1 MAVQTVQN
9 LPAQFVQ
16 DLGQD
21 LAKQVIAQS
30 GVPTV
35 SVGLAGISQR
45 PGEADDDFKARQ
57 QAAREFETRQQS
69 LAGLAPQVAGQDA
82 LQRQAQTLATQGVG
96 SFQPFLTRA
105 EQGAQV
111 AAGLG
116 TQALGQLGTAGTTL
130 GGVPLGAQAFQ
141 QDVSQF
147 MSPYQSQVID
157 ASLQEFDRNKAIQEQ
172 QIRDQQTALGALGSG
187 RAGVQLAEFGT
198 GAARERALLQA
209 GLLQQGFQQA
219 QSARQQDIQ
228 NRFGLGQAQAGLA
241 GQQAAFAG
249 QRGALAG
256 ATQGLGAFR
265 SGLAGQQAQL
275 GAQTQA
281 LQGTD
286 ISRLGQLGALNQ
298 AQAQAQADATRE
310 ATRMAAFQPQE
321 ELNRFADITTGIMGG
336 MRGTGTATTN
346 IPNPTPLQTALGVG
360 TTLAGIYGAISDPS
374 KLSISLPSDVRL
386 KTDIKVTSKSPSGL
400 NIYSFKYKGN
410 DKTYQGVMAQ
420 EVPWASSIAE
430 NGYLQVDYS
439 KVDVQFKRLN

>member
-1 MAVQTVQN
+1 MATETVIN
-9 LPAQFVQ
+9 RPAPFVEEIGKKLSEQ
-16 DLGQD
+16 ALGLQ
-21 LAKQVIAQS
+21 QVP
-30 GVPTV
+30 VV
-35 SVGLAGISQR
+35 STGIAGISQQA
-45 PGEADDDFKARQ
+45 GETPAGFKARQ
-57 QAAREFETRQQS
+57 DAARAFTLRQQN
-69 LAGLAPQVAGQDA
+69 LAGLAPTVAQQDQ
-82 LQRQAQTLATQGVG
+82 LQKDAQALATQGVG

-105 EQGAQV
+105 QQEATLAG
-111 AAGLG
+111 GLG
-116 TQALGQLGTAGTTL
+116 TQALGQLGTAGTQLTQAGTTL
-130 GGVPLGAQAFQ
+130 GGIPTGAATSAQIQ
-141 QDVSQF
+141 QF

-172 QIRDQQTALGALGSG
+172 SIRDQQAALGALGSG

-219 QSARQQDIQ
+219 QGARQQDIA
-228 NRFGLGQAQAGLA
+228 NRFGISQAQAGL
-241 GQQAAFAG
+241 AG

-310 ATRMAAFQPQE
+310 AARMAAFQPQE

-336 MRGTGTATTN
+336 MRGSGTSTQN

-360 TTLAGIYGAISDPS
+360 TTLAGIYG
-374 KLSISLPSDVRL
+374 SLGEGARAFSLLGQPG
-386 KTDIKVTSKSPSGL
+386 KI
-400 NIYSFKYKGN
+400 
-410 DKTYQGVMAQ
+410 
-420 EVPWASSIAE
+420 
-430 NGYLQVDYS
+430 
-439 KVDVQFKRLN
+439 

>member
-1 MAVQTVQN
+1 MATQVVQN

-35 SVGLAGISQR
+35 SVGLSAISQR
-45 PGEADDDFKARQ
+45 PGETTADFQARQ

-69 LAGLAPQVAGQDA
+69 LAGLAPTVAAQDA
-82 LQRQAQTLATQGVG
+82 LQRQAQTLATGAAG
-96 SFQPFLTRA
+96 TTGLASFQPFLTRA

-116 TQALGQLGTAGTTL
+116 TQALGQLGTAGAQLTQAGTTL
-130 GGVPLGAQAFQ
+130 GGIPTGAATSAQIQ
-141 QDVSQF
+141 QF
-147 MSPYQSQVID
+147 MSPYQAQVID

-219 QSARQQDIQ
+219 QAARQQDIA

-241 GQQAAFAG
+241 GQ
-249 QRGALAG
+249 RGALAQ
-256 ATQGLGAFR
+256 ATQGLGAFQ
-265 SGLAGQQAQL
+265 SGLAGQQIGLGQAQENVL
-275 GAQTQA
+275 GTNIA
-281 LQGTD
+281 
-286 ISRLGQLGALNQ
+286 RLGSLGALNQ
-298 AQAQAQADATRE
+298 AQAQAQADAQRE
-310 ATRMAAFQPQE
+310 AARQATFLPQE
-321 ELNRFADITTGIMGG
+321 QLDRFAGQVTGIMGG
-336 MRGTGTATTN
+336 YPGQTQTTN

-360 TTLAGIYGAISDPS
+360 TTLAGIYTGFKPPVQRF
-374 KLSISLPSDVRL
+374 KN
-386 KTDIKVTSKSPSGL
+386 VTG
-400 NIYSFKYKGN
+400 
-410 DKTYQGVMAQ
+410 Q
-420 EVPWASSIAE
+420 
-430 NGYLQVDYS
+430 
-439 KVDVQFKRLN
+439 